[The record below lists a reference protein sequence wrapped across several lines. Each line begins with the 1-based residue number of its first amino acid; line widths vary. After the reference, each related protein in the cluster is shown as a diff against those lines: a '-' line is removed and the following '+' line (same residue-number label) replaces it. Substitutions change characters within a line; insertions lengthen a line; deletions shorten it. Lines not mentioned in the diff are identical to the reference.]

1 MHELGDLAEFAAV
14 MGILAAFVP
23 AIVGGIVYAVRL
35 ARRSASTP
43 TAEVDE
49 LRARLARLEQ
59 AVDVVAVEV
68 ERVGEGQR
76 YVERILVPAAGAT
89 AGAPPAAR

>member
-1 MHELGDLAEFAAV
+1 MHDIPDLIEFAIV
-14 MGILAAFVP
+14 MAILAAFVP
-23 AIVGGIVYAVRL
+23 AMVGGIVYAVRL
-35 ARRSASTP
+35 ARRSAGT
-43 TAEVDE
+43 TTVEVEE

-76 YVERILVPAAGAT
+76 YVERVLAPGAGA
-89 AGAPPAAR
+89 ADAPPVRG

>member
-1 MHELGDLAEFAAV
+1 MHELGDLAEFAVV
-14 MGILAAFVP
+14 MAILAAFVP
-23 AIVGGIVYAVRL
+23 ATVGGIVYAVRL
-35 ARRSASTP
+35 ARRSAGGAP
-43 TAEVDE
+43 AEVEE

-76 YVERILVPAAGAT
+76 YAERALAPGGGAAAGAT
-89 AGAPPAAR
+89 SVRG